1 MQLLRNGVD
10 RTVIAPYADIGLTA
24 IRLGVRSAS
33 REMGFAKPRPGELT
47 HSASPQADDRSRRD
61 AESRSDSVGVG
72 NRLRRDETN
81 RCANRRRNDHLD
93 DSRPDTGAGVLRNH
107 EGTEP
112 FEKAGRV
119 AGIDLTPN
127 PSPFRRGEPY
137 FSRDSSSGSLRRA
150 CSASFATLSSA
161 MAVFSLINAFLNRR
175 MRIPNSESAWSLS
188 AS

>member
-1 MQLLRNGVD
+1 MAFPHEDPLPGSRLKAWFLSVGILSHEYSVYRRSTAQPPWRITASVQTAMQLLRNGVD
-10 RTVIAPYADIGLTA
+10 RMVIAPYADIGLTA

-81 RCANRRRNDHLD
+81 RYANRRRNDHLD
-93 DSRPDTGAGVLRNH
+93 DSRPDTGAGVLRNY

-112 FEKAGRV
+112 FEKAVRV
-119 AGIDLTPN
+119 EGIDLTPN
-127 PSPFRRGEPY
+127 PSPCLDLG
-137 FSRDSSSGSLRRA
+137 DG
-150 CSASFATLSSA
+150 
-161 MAVFSLINAFLNRR
+161 
-175 MRIPNSESAWSLS
+175 
-188 AS
+188 